1 MGLRTR
7 EQEQANLRGGQ
18 LPFPCRKSGGR
29 HHSPSAS
36 ARSTALQQGFARGG
50 SARNCI
56 HVVLLLVQNPSQN
69 AFSHLCLA
77 CVSILDHH
85 YVLDLMARDG
95 HLNLVVETAVRQVA
109 PVGPVSNASKVNMVD
124 KHAAVGMNEVQV

>member
-1 MGLRTR
+1 LGLRTR

-29 HHSPSAS
+29 HHSPSVS

-77 CVSILDHH
+77 CVSILDH
-85 YVLDLMARDG
+85 LK
-95 HLNLVVETAVRQVA
+95 LVVETAVRQVA